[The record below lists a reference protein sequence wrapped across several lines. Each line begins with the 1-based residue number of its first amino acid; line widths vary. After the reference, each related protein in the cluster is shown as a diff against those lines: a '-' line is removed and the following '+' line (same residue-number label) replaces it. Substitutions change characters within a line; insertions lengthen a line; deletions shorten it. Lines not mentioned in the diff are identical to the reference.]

1 LISDARDYFEY
12 IFVNELQ
19 FDEVGQL
26 KGIKATDYDFS
37 GKVAA
42 VELICKEKGI
52 RLSDVVFV
60 GGSSNDAD
68 VVRKVGLSIGYPP
81 SCQELTHICNH
92 CIEEN
97 DLSLILPCV
106 IGNSSEDETD
116 GSNSVARAGA
126 GGM

>member
-1 LISDARDYFEY
+1 MLEVLKELISDARDYSEY

-60 GGSSNDAD
+60 GGSFNDAD
-68 VVRKVGLSIGYPP
+68 VVRKVGLSIGY
-81 SCQELTHICNH
+81 
-92 CIEEN
+92 CIEED
-97 DLSLILPCV
+97 DLSLILSCV
-106 IGNSSEDETD
+106 LGN
-116 GSNSVARAGA
+116 
-126 GGM
+126 